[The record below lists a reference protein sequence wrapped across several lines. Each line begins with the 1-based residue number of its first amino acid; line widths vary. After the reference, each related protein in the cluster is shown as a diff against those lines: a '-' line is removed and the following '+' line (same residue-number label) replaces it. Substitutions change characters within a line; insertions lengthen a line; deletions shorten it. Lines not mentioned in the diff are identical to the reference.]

1 MDTDLRRY
9 DRRQALT
16 LFPLKTQHSKLNTP
30 QPSMWQQTYNPL
42 QSQALSTLVAALPLV
57 VMMAMIF
64 LRRKAHHA
72 ALTALTL
79 AVGIATLVFGF
90 PFPMAAA
97 SALYGAAFGFLPIG
111 WLILNM
117 IFLYKLTEKSG
128 LFNVVQESITGITA
142 DKRLQ
147 LLLVAFC
154 FGAFFEGAAG
164 FGAPVAVTSAM
175 LIGLGFPAIQA
186 AGLALLANTAP
197 VAFGSLG
204 TPIVALQGVT
214 GLPMMDLSA
223 MVGRQLPFFSMLVP
237 FWLVWMY
244 AGFGAVRELFPAI
257 FIAGISFAVPQ
268 FLVANYHGP
277 WLVDIVA
284 SLVSIAAVTLFLKV
298 WKPAS
303 QQGTR
308 NTEQAETSNQKPPTK
323 NYYQAWEPWIILT
336 LTVFLWG
343 IPQVK
348 SFFDAW
354 TAVKIDVPFLH
365 QAVQRVPPVV
375 LKPTLENAVFSL
387 NWLSTAGTG
396 ILLAALFAGRRM
408 GYSFRGLWQEYR
420 ATFHLVKLS
429 LLTISTILALGMV
442 LRYAGLDAA
451 LGLAF
456 AQTGWWYPLFGTMLG
471 WLGVMITGSDT
482 SANVLFGSLQRITA
496 EQLGL
501 SAVLMAAANSSG
513 GVMGKMVN
521 IQSIVVAG
529 AATGNEGQESATLR
543 YVFWHSIALALLMGL
558 LVMLQAYIP
567 PFSGMVLGK

>member
-1 MDTDLRRY
+1 
-9 DRRQALT
+9 
-16 LFPLKTQHSKLNTP
+16 
-30 QPSMWQQTYNPL
+30 MWQQIYNPL
-42 QSQALSTLVAALPLV
+42 GNQALSTLVAALPLV
-57 VMMAMIF
+57 VMMTMIF
-64 LRRKAHHA
+64 LRKKAHHA

-79 AVGIATLVFGF
+79 ALVIAVGVFTF
-90 PFPMAAA
+90 PVKMA
-97 SALYGAAFGFLPIG
+97 SAAVFYGAAFGFLPIG

-128 LFNVVQESITGITA
+128 LFKVVQESITGITA

-223 MVGRQLPFFSMLVP
+223 MVGRQLPFFSMIVP

-257 FIAGISFAVPQ
+257 FIAGISFAIPQ

-284 SLVSIAAVTLFLKV
+284 SLISILAVTLFLKV

-303 QQGTR
+303 YQGTG
-308 NTEQAETSNQKPPTK
+308 NKEQATTQNQQPETKD
-323 NYYQAWEPWIILT
+323 YYKAWEPWIILT
-336 LTVFLWG
+336 VAVFIWG
-343 IPQVK
+343 VPQVK
-348 SFFDAW
+348 TFLDGW
-354 TAVKIDVPFLH
+354 TTLKIDVPFLH
-365 QAVQRVPPVV
+365 LAVQRVPPVV
-375 LKPTLENAVFSL
+375 MKATFEGAVFSF

-408 GYSFRGLWQEYR
+408 GFSFRQLWQEYK
-420 ATFHLVKLS
+420 ATFLLVRIS
-429 LLTISTILALGMV
+429 LLTISTIMALGFV

-456 AQTGWWYPLFGTMLG
+456 AQTGWFYPMFGTMLG

-558 LVMLQAYIP
+558 LIMGQAYFP
-567 PFSGMVLGK
+567 PLKAMVVGE

>member
-1 MDTDLRRY
+1 
-9 DRRQALT
+9 
-16 LFPLKTQHSKLNTP
+16 
-30 QPSMWQQTYNPL
+30 MWQQTYNPL
-42 QSQALSTLVAALPLV
+42 QNQALSTLLAALPLV
-57 VMMAMIF
+57 VMMTMIF
-64 LRRKAHHA
+64 MRRKAHHA
-72 ALTALTL
+72 ALAALAL
-79 AVGIATLVFGF
+79 ALVIAIFMFGF
-90 PFPMAAA
+90 PLQMAVA
-97 SALYGAAFGFLPIG
+97 STLYGAAFGFLPIG

-128 LFNVVQESITGITA
+128 LFAVVQRSITEITD

-175 LIGLGFPAIQA
+175 LIGLGFPPIKA

-223 MVGRQLPFFSMLVP
+223 MVGRQLPFFSMIVP
-237 FWLVWMY
+237 FWLVWLY
-244 AGFGAVRELFPAI
+244 AGFGAVRGLFPAI

-284 SLVSIAAVTLFLKV
+284 SLVSILALVLFLKV

-303 QQGTR
+303 IPEKERTMSANSQTPLTR
-308 NTEQAETSNQKPPTK
+308 RHII
-323 NYYQAWEPWIILT
+323 QAWMPWAILT
-336 LTVFLWG
+336 LAVFLWG

-348 SFFDAW
+348 TLLDGW
-354 TAVKIDVPFLH
+354 TTLKIEVPLLH
-365 QAVQRVPPVV
+365 NAVQRVPPVV
-375 LKPTLENAVFSL
+375 VKPTIEAAVFSF

-396 ILLAALFAGRRM
+396 ILLAALLAGRLM
-408 GYSFRGLWQEYR
+408 GFSFRELWKEYQ
-420 ATFHLVKLS
+420 ATFRLVRLS

-451 LGLAF
+451 LGLTF
-456 AQTGWWYPLFGTMLG
+456 AKTGWFYPLFGTMLG

-543 YVFWHSIALALLMGL
+543 YVFWHSIVLALLMGV
-558 LVMLQAYIP
+558 LVMLQAYVP
-567 PFSGMVLGK
+567 PFTRMVLVGSFY

>member
-1 MDTDLRRY
+1 
-9 DRRQALT
+9 
-16 LFPLKTQHSKLNTP
+16 
-30 QPSMWQQTYNPL
+30 MWQQTYNPL

>member
-1 MDTDLRRY
+1 
-9 DRRQALT
+9 
-16 LFPLKTQHSKLNTP
+16 
-30 QPSMWQQTYNPL
+30 
-42 QSQALSTLVAALPLV
+42 
-57 VMMAMIF
+57 
-64 LRRKAHHA
+64 
-72 ALTALTL
+72 
-79 AVGIATLVFGF
+79 
-90 PFPMAAA
+90 
-97 SALYGAAFGFLPIG
+97 LYGAAFGFLPIG

-128 LFNVVQESITGITA
+128 LFKIVQESITGITA

-244 AGFGAVRELFPAI
+244 AGFGAVRELSPAI

-303 QQGTR
+303 QQEKS
-308 NTEQAETSNQKPPTK
+308 NSEQAETTNQKPPTK

-408 GYSFRGLWQEYR
+408 GYSFRGLAEEYI
-420 ATFHLVKLS
+420 ATFRLVKLS

>member
-1 MDTDLRRY
+1 
-9 DRRQALT
+9 
-16 LFPLKTQHSKLNTP
+16 
-30 QPSMWQQTYNPL
+30 MWQQTYNPL
-42 QSQALSTLVAALPLV
+42 GNQALSTLVAALPLV

-128 LFNVVQESITGITA
+128 LFKIVQESITGITA

-244 AGFGAVRELFPAI
+244 AGFGAVRELSPAI

-303 QQGTR
+303 QQEKS
-308 NTEQAETSNQKPPTK
+308 NSEQAETTNQKPPTK

-408 GYSFRGLWQEYR
+408 GYSFRGLAEEYI
-420 ATFHLVKLS
+420 ATFRLVKLS

>member
-1 MDTDLRRY
+1 
-9 DRRQALT
+9 
-16 LFPLKTQHSKLNTP
+16 
-30 QPSMWQQTYNPL
+30 MWQQTYNPL
-42 QSQALSTLVAALPLV
+42 GNQVFSTLVAALPLV
-57 VMMAMIF
+57 VMMTMIF
-64 LRRKAHHA
+64 LRKKAHHA

-79 AVGIATLVFGF
+79 ALVIAVGVFTF
-90 PFPMAAA
+90 PVKMAAA
-97 SALYGAAFGFLPIG
+97 AVVYGAAFGFLPIG

-128 LFNVVQESITGITA
+128 LFKLVQESITGITA

-175 LIGLGFPAIQA
+175 LIGLGFPAVQA

-223 MVGRQLPFFSMLVP
+223 MVGRQLPFFSMIVP
-237 FWLVWMY
+237 FWLVWLY

-257 FIAGISFAVPQ
+257 FIAGISFAIPQ

-284 SLVSIAAVTLFLKV
+284 SLISILAVTLFLKV

-303 QQGTR
+303 H
-308 NTEQAETSNQKPPTK
+308 QAETTNQKPPTTNQK
-323 NYYQAWEPWIILT
+323 PNYYQAWQPWIILT
-336 LTVFLWG
+336 VAVFVWG

-348 SFFDAW
+348 AFLDGL
-354 TAVKIDVPFLH
+354 TTLKIDVSFLH
-365 QAVQRVPPVV
+365 NAVQRVPPVV
-375 LKPTLENAVFSL
+375 LKPTTESAVFSL

-396 ILLAALFAGRRM
+396 ILLAGLLAGRLM
-408 GYSFRGLWQEYR
+408 GFSFRELWQEYK
-420 ATFHLVKLS
+420 ATFRLVRVS
-429 LLTISTILALGMV
+429 LLTISSIMALGFV

-456 AQTGWWYPLFGTMLG
+456 AETGWFYPMFGTMLG

-543 YVFWHSIALALLMGL
+543 YVFWHSIVLALLMGL
-558 LVMLQAYIP
+558 FVMGQAYFQP
-567 PFSGMVLGK
+567 LKVMVIGE

>member
-1 MDTDLRRY
+1 
-9 DRRQALT
+9 
-16 LFPLKTQHSKLNTP
+16 
-30 QPSMWQQTYNPL
+30 MWQQTYNPL

-303 QQGTR
+303 QQEKS
-308 NTEQAETSNQKPPTK
+308 NTEQPKTTNQKPPTK

-348 SFFDAW
+348 GFLDAW
-354 TAVKIDVPFLH
+354 TAVKIEVPYLH
-365 QAVQRVPPVV
+365 KAVERVPPVV
-375 LKPTLENAVFSL
+375 LKPTLENAVFTL

-408 GYSFRGLWQEYR
+408 GYSVRGLWQEYK

-456 AQTGWWYPLFGTMLG
+456 AQTGWWYPLFGTILG